1 MINNLKEK
9 LLKMKE
15 IKSEQIKI
23 FNEVLEEN
31 FDAIKNLFDE
41 KEARVTLNGDSHDS
55 CIYLHFQ
62 FIPPEGFTDIGMAN
76 YKFKFSETT
85 WGLSK
90 SNETY
95 VESFDRVNFKEYI
108 EQNLIK
114 FLRFIILYHNVNIN
128 QNKFIEKKYKYKFNF
143 DEFFEHKVIIKFI
156 DKEDVKLFINYLIE
170 KYNIEYKLTNILN
183 IYSNLIEQ
191 ESNGYGLCGSF
202 KKSKIK
208 IFSIIKT
215 IDLEKAKHDKSIFDF
230 NDIEFEDMRY
240 LIATNKLR

>member
-62 FIPPEGFTDIGMAN
+62 FIPPEGFTDMGMAN
-76 YKFKFSETT
+76 YKFKFSEVT
-85 WGLSK
+85 WNLLK
-90 SNETY
+90 SDENY
-95 VESFDRVNFKEYI
+95 VESFDKVKFKEYI
-108 EQNLIK
+108 EQKLII
-114 FLRFIILYHNVNIN
+114 FLRFIILYHNVIIS
-128 QNKFIEKKYKYKFNF
+128 QNEFIEKKYEYKFNF
-143 DEFFEHKVIIKFI
+143 DEFFEHKIVIKFKN
-156 DKEDVKLFINYLIE
+156 KEDLRLFINYLIE

-183 IYSNLIEQ
+183 IYDSFTKQ
-191 ESNGYGLCGSF
+191 ELKNYGLCGSNR
-202 KKSKIK
+202 KNKIK
-208 IFSIIKT
+208 KFST
-215 IDLEKAKHDKSIFDF
+215 IDVTDLEKVNHDRRIFNFD
-230 NDIEFEDMRY
+230 DIEFKDMVY
-240 LIATNKLR
+240 LIATNRI